1 MGKNYGLELYKLL
14 MNTEEDDIDISYVEE
29 FGWVNNTEFCVWI
42 NLIWFDEFVKRL
54 RDIFGYSLFDEG
66 GIEARIGSDYFCINL
81 EEVISGYGVDLK
93 EVFPRSKYTH

>member
-29 FGWVNNTEFCVWI
+29 FGWVNNTE
-42 NLIWFDEFVKRL
+42 
-54 RDIFGYSLFDEG
+54 
-66 GIEARIGSDYFCINL
+66 
-81 EEVISGYGVDLK
+81 YGVDLK

>member
-54 RDIFGYSLFDEG
+54 RDIFWLF
-66 GIEARIGSDYFCINL
+66 II
-81 EEVISGYGVDLK
+81 
-93 EVFPRSKYTH
+93 